1 MRTEKSDPDRV
12 YQNIPPAKQKQ
23 AGRFFDAATALA
35 CLLCAGATFY
45 LFGFGMAAETFV
57 FFITACAGLIG
68 THHFVS
74 EPTIHRRRYAGTTAT
89 LAFVAMLLSGSSMLR
104 STPSTYRFAAVFMAY
119 FFPIALAC
127 WLVLLARRLYGWLHN
142 GEPFIFF
149 GDLFSSS
156 NETLTELGQS
166 LSPKARSV
174 INLVLAA
181 FFTVWAIVET
191 VDTLNYAAAE
201 MQVSPEETV
210 TLQYAQLCLERD
222 CGVAPEQIE
231 TTTFT
236 LTPEEEWSNSWEDLY
251 SYTFTW
257 EGETSAESRCYSL
270 VFFDDFTCELIGQG
284 PDYAASL
291 ADAQAEL
298 EWRQSGHTTPRR

>member
-12 YQNIPPAKQKQ
+12 YQNIPPAKQQQ

-104 STPSTYRFAAVFMAY
+104 STPSAYRFAAVFMAY

-127 WLVLLARRLYGWLHN
+127 WLVLLARRLYGWLHD

-201 MQVSPEETV
+201 MQVSPEKTV
-210 TLQYAQLCLERD
+210 TLQYAALCLERD
-222 CGVAPEQIE
+222 EGTVPESSSL
-231 TTTFT
+231 T
-236 LTPEEEWSNSWEDLY
+236 LIPEENWEGGLEDLY
-251 SYTFTW
+251 IYTFTW
-257 EGETSAESRCYSL
+257 QENGAAESCCYGVIL
-270 VFFDDFTCELIGQG
+270 YNDFTCELVGRGSSI
-284 PDYAASL
+284 
-291 ADAQAEL
+291 DACVTDAERY
-298 EWRQSGHTTPRR
+298 WRQL

>member
-1 MRTEKSDPDRV
+1 MCTEKSDPDRV

-57 FFITACAGLIG
+57 FFITACAGLIR

-89 LAFVAMLLSGSSMLR
+89 LAFVAMLLSGSSMLS
-104 STPSTYRFAAVFMAY
+104 STPSTYRFAAVFRAY
-119 FFPIALAC
+119 FFPIVLAC
-127 WLVLLARRLYGWLHN
+127 WLVLLARRLYGWLHD

-222 CGVAPEQIE
+222 ERTVPESSSL
-231 TTTFT
+231 T
-236 LTPEEEWSNSWEDLY
+236 LIPEENWEGGLEDLY
-251 SYTFTW
+251 VYTFTW
-257 EGETSAESRCYSL
+257 QENGAAESCCYGVVL
-270 VFFDDFTCELIGQG
+270 YNDFTCELIGRG
-284 PDYAASL
+284 SSI
-291 ADAQAEL
+291 DACVTDAERY
-298 EWRQSGHTTPRR
+298 WRQL

>member
-89 LAFVAMLLSGSSMLR
+89 LSFVAMLLSGSSMLS
-104 STPSTYRFAAVFMAY
+104 STPSAYRFAAVFMAY

-127 WLVLLARRLYGWLHN
+127 WLVLLARRLYGWLHD

-201 MQVSPEETV
+201 MQVSPEKTV
-210 TLQYAQLCLERD
+210 TLQYASPCNTPSSALS
-222 CGVAPEQIE
+222 E
-231 TTTFT
+231 T
-236 LTPEEEWSNSWEDLY
+236 
-251 SYTFTW
+251 
-257 EGETSAESRCYSL
+257 
-270 VFFDDFTCELIGQG
+270 
-284 PDYAASL
+284 AAS
-291 ADAQAEL
+291 
-298 EWRQSGHTTPRR
+298 RRNRSKPPHSPSPPRRSGATPGRISIPTPSPGRGRPAQRAGATVLCSSMTSPAS

>member
-1 MRTEKSDPDRV
+1 MCTEKSDPDRV

-89 LAFVAMLLSGSSMLR
+89 LSFVAMLLSGSSMLS
-104 STPSTYRFAAVFMAY
+104 STPSAYRFAAVFMAY

-127 WLVLLARRLYGWLHN
+127 WLVLLARRLYGWLHD

-201 MQVSPEETV
+201 MQVSPEKTV

-222 CGVAPEQIE
+222 EGAVPESSSL
-231 TTTFT
+231 T
-236 LTPEEEWSNSWEDLY
+236 LIPEENWEGGLEDLY
-251 SYTFTW
+251 VYTFTW
-257 EGETSAESRCYSL
+257 QENGAAESCCYGVVL
-270 VFFDDFTCELIGQG
+270 YNDFTCELVGRGSSI
-284 PDYAASL
+284 
-291 ADAQAEL
+291 DACVTDAERY
-298 EWRQSGHTTPRR
+298 WRQL

>member
-1 MRTEKSDPDRV
+1 MCTEKSDPDRV

-127 WLVLLARRLYGWLHN
+127 WLVLLARRLYGWLHD

-201 MQVSPEETV
+201 MQVSPEQAV

-222 CGVAPEQIE
+222 EGAVPESSSL
-231 TTTFT
+231 T
-236 LTPEEEWSNSWEDLY
+236 LIPEKNWEGGLEDLY
-251 SYTFTW
+251 VYTFTW
-257 EGETSAESRCYSL
+257 QENGAAESCCYGVVL
-270 VFFDDFTCELIGQG
+270 YNDFTCELVGQG
-284 PDYAASL
+284 SSI
-291 ADAQAEL
+291 DACVTDAERY
-298 EWRQSGHTTPRR
+298 WRQL

>member
-1 MRTEKSDPDRV
+1 MCTEKSDPDRV

-127 WLVLLARRLYGWLHN
+127 WLVLLARRLYGWLHD

-222 CGVAPEQIE
+222 EGAVPESSSL
-231 TTTFT
+231 T
-236 LTPEEEWSNSWEDLY
+236 LIPEENWEGGLEDLY
-251 SYTFTW
+251 VYTFTW
-257 EGETSAESRCYSL
+257 QENGAADSCCYGVVL
-270 VFFDDFTCELIGQG
+270 YNDFTCELIGRG
-284 PDYAASL
+284 SSI
-291 ADAQAEL
+291 DACVTDAERY
-298 EWRQSGHTTPRR
+298 WRQL